1 MKILVIDDDKMICI
15 ALKTIIESE
24 DDMKVVASGYSYEDA
39 VSLFEKHSPDI
50 CLFDIQ
56 IGKKNGIDAM
66 KYIKNKNPNAKI
78 IFLTTFLDENYI
90 KDAINLGSQGYI
102 LKDDFE
108 SICPAIRA
116 VNAGQVVF
124 GSKVIENIGHIKDMT
139 ANNSKNTSNS
149 RNFDSLSSRELQILE
164 LISQG
169 LNNKEISDKIFLSEG
184 TIRNYISSMLEK
196 LNLRDRTQLA
206 IFYINSDK

>member
-1 MKILVIDDDKMICI
+1 MKVLVIDDDKMICI

-39 VSLFEKHSPDI
+39 ISLFEKHSPDI

-56 IGKKNGIDAM
+56 IGEKNGIDAM
-66 KYIKNKNPNAKI
+66 KYIKNKNPHAKI

-124 GSKVIENIGHIKDMT
+124 GSKVIENIGRIKDVT
-139 ANNSKNTSNS
+139 TNDSKNTSNS
-149 RNFDSLSSRELQILE
+149 RNFDSLSNRELEILE

>member
-1 MKILVIDDDKMICI
+1 MKVLVIDDDKMICI

-24 DDMKVVASGYSYEDA
+24 DDMKVVAYGYSYEDA
-39 VSLFEKHSPDI
+39 ISLFEKHYPDI

-56 IGKKNGIDAM
+56 IGEKNGIDAM
-66 KYIKNKNPNAKI
+66 KYIKNKNPHAKI

-124 GSKVIENIGHIKDMT
+124 GSKVIENIGRIKDVT
-139 ANNSKNTSNS
+139 ANDSKNTSNS
-149 RNFDSLSSRELQILE
+149 RNFDSLSNRELEILE

>member
-1 MKILVIDDDKMICI
+1 MKVLVIDDDKMICI
-15 ALKTIIESE
+15 ALKTIIESGG
-24 DDMKVVASGYSYEDA
+24 DMEVVASGYSYDDA
-39 VSLFEKHSPDI
+39 ISLYEKHNPDI

-56 IGKKNGIDAM
+56 IGEKNGIDAM
-66 KYIKNKNPNAKI
+66 KTIRKDYPDAKI
-78 IFLTTFLDENYI
+78 IFLTTFLDEGYI

-124 GSKVIENIGHIKDMT
+124 GSRVIENIGHIKDISSDENKT
-139 ANNSKNTSNS
+139 SAPESFSK
-149 RNFDSLSSRELQILE
+149 LSERELEILK
-164 LISQG
+164 LISEG

-206 IFYINSDK
+206 IFYINSVK